1 MRAGRHI
8 VPLSTL
14 VLAGILLVGRT
25 PVAAV
30 RQARAS
36 VEDLAV
42 GRLLVA
48 ERDMGDPTF
57 ARTVV
62 LLLVYQAENG
72 AAGVILNRPTSL
84 PIPQVLPDL
93 PTSDDPASQVFFGG
107 PVQPGGVRALI
118 GSAVDRFGALPVL
131 PDVGLLGA
139 GPLTRAIERGL
150 VADRLR
156 VYAGYA
162 GWSPG
167 QLEGEVR
174 RGDWHIL
181 DGSSEIIFDDEPDTI
196 WERQIRLAD
205 VFAT

>member
-8 VPLSTL
+8 VPLSAL
-14 VLAGILLVGRT
+14 VLAWILLVART
-25 PVAAV
+25 PVAADGQV
-30 RQARAS
+30 RAP
-36 VEDLAV
+36 VGDLAASK
-42 GRLLVA
+42 LLVA
-48 ERDMGDPTF
+48 DRDVGDPTF

-62 LLLVYQAENG
+62 LLLVYRAEGG

-93 PTSDDPASQVFFGG
+93 PAPDDPAQQVFFGG
-107 PVQPGGVRALI
+107 PVEPSSVRALTV
-118 GSAVDRFGALPVL
+118 SAVDQFGALPVL
-131 PDVGLLGA
+131 PDVGLLGTA
-139 GPLTRAIERGL
+139 ALARAIERGL
-150 VADRLR
+150 TADRLR

-181 DGSSEIIFDDEPDTI
+181 DGSSAVVFDDEPDTI
-196 WERQIRLAD
+196 WQRQIRLTD
-205 VFAT
+205 VIAA